1 MLEAVFSF
9 TWCSVPK
16 LSPIRSAS
24 GVYYRQYADDPQV
37 CNWSPLQ
44 TRIYFP
50 LTFQDWWPK
59 TPQAQYVRTEFIIS
73 PFPQSWFL
81 LSTLCF
87 RDPSP
92 LTFTK
97 FRLTLQSDISFSLL
111 GCFPREVCCTFNSI
125 ILSVF
130 WTNTQG
136 KQKPSLGEEATMKYN
151 EYSKRAHWAQSLC
164 FHRQGC

>member
-1 MLEAVFSF
+1 MLEAFFSF

-16 LSPIRSAS
+16 LSRYTFGLWRLLPPICRWPTN
-24 GVYYRQYADDPQV
+24 VQLKPTPDP
-37 CNWSPLQ
+37 
-44 TRIYFP
+44 YFP

-73 PFPQSWFL
+73 PFPQTWFL
-81 LSTLCF
+81 LSIICF
-87 RDPSP
+87 QDPSP

-97 FRLTLQSDISFSLL
+97 FRLTLQSDISFRLL
-111 GCFPREVCCTFNSI
+111 GCFPWEVSCTFNSI

-136 KQKPSLGEEATMKYN
+136 KQKPSLGEEAMMK
-151 EYSKRAHWAQSLC
+151 
-164 FHRQGC
+164 